1 MSLKRYQEVGREY
14 EEGLIRSQG
23 MELPHK
29 EQKAKGKKVSGVVS
43 MVHEGSA
50 GGHKGKH
57 LKGAVSDGES
67 CAGTVK
73 VREEDRWQKQQ
84 KAIAQV
90 TAERD
95 ALRAERDALRAERD
109 ALQAEFAALQAQMLS
124 DKKELDAL
132 RSECDDLRA
141 QVGAPQGEGC
151 AGVEGG
157 WRSREESDAAARQAP
172 TKERSRDLGV
182 GKTGEREREINSPR
196 GEKKCKRERG
206 GVGCGTNDYAGR
218 RCDAEEFVAFG
229 EPRQTRRRAEKPL
242 CEEVLLTDSNK
253 VEKAIDMKQAIHFR
267 NPNCTNTIDGPTHA
281 SEKLIRDLLKYFEEA
296 CLDPTKTGV
305 IKTIERSNKKE
316 LGYTR
321 EAPAGL
327 DPKKQGY
334 TVAGENPLVE
344 EHVTVHAVS
353 RLLKAIRDD
362 KEYCG
367 YLIMYVQK
375 EDIRKKLSAVFAE
388 IYADMEETS
397 DETGSIAGVLPGGLR
412 EKFQGDFFQIF
423 WNPGMQACSSTH
435 WDDTDSLLCL
445 LQGQKKVEMA
455 PNDAI
460 TETWGDDAEGKGA
473 RFSKQVPNHHTVTL
487 GPGDSLFL
495 PKGVWHRV
503 TSTPNSLAIS
513 LGVATQFYIQNAA
526 EHKQNE
532 EWRKALRAARD

>member
-1 MSLKRYQEVGREY
+1 MTLERYQEVGREY
-14 EEGLIRSQG
+14 DEGLIRSQV
-23 MELPHK
+23 MEPPQK
-29 EQKAKGKKVSGVVS
+29 EQKAKGKEVSGVVS

-57 LKGAVSDGES
+57 LKGAMSDGES
-67 CAGTVK
+67 CAGTVN
-73 VREEDRWQKQQ
+73 VREEDQWQKQK
-84 KAIAQV
+84 KAIEQV

-95 ALRAERDALRAERD
+95 ALRAEC
-109 ALQAEFAALQAQMLS
+109 AALQAQMLC

-132 RSECDDLRA
+132 RSECDELRA
-141 QVGAPQGEGC
+141 QVGAPQGEGR

-157 WRSREESDAAARQAP
+157 EERGRLRSLEESDAVARQAP
-172 TKERSRDLGV
+172 TNKRSRDVVV
-182 GKTGEREREINSPR
+182 GKINGP
-196 GEKKCKRERG
+196 GAEKKCKRERG

-218 RCDAEEFVAFG
+218 CDAEGFVALD

-242 CEEVLLTDSNK
+242 CAEVLLTESNK
-253 VEKAIDMKQAIHFR
+253 AEDAIDMKQAIHFR
-267 NPNCTNTIDGPTHA
+267 KPNRTNTIADPAPA
-281 SEKLIRDLLKYFEEA
+281 SEKLIRHLLKYFEEA
-296 CLDPTKTGV
+296 CLDPTMKGV

-321 EAPAGL
+321 ETPGGL
-327 DPKKQGY
+327 DPENQGY
-334 TVAGENPLVE
+334 TVAGENPRVE
-344 EHVTVHAVS
+344 EHLTIQDVS
-353 RLLKAIRDD
+353 RLLEAIRDD

-375 EDIRKKLSAVFAE
+375 EDIRRQLSAVFAE
-388 IYADMEETS
+388 IYVDMEETS
-397 DETGSIAGVLPGGLR
+397 DETGSIAWKLPGGLR

-423 WNPGMQACSSTH
+423 WNPGMQSCSSTH

-473 RFSKQVPNHHTVTL
+473 RFSKHIPSTHTVTL

-495 PKGVWHRV
+495 PRGVWHRV
-503 TSTPNSLAIS
+503 TSTPNSIAIS
-513 LGVATQFYIQNAA
+513 LGVASQFFIQNA
-526 EHKQNE
+526 EKHQENE
-532 EWRKALRAARD
+532 EWKKALRAARD